1 MQSGGSACGITVVT
15 STEPI
20 NGLGDGDTAPDWEI
34 TGNAAVNLRAEG
46 LLSGSGRAYT
56 ISIQRTDE

>member
-1 MQSGGSACGITVVT
+1 VT

-34 TGNAAVNLRAEG
+34 TGNAAVNLRPEG
-46 LLSGSGRAYT
+46 SLSGSGRAYA